1 MFIIYTIVFI
11 ASYFAIGFGCDRLGV
26 SLPGDV
32 AIATAG
38 GVVVFQ
44 TVKIILANVAA
55 AIVVRIANG

>member
-1 MFIIYTIVFI
+1 MFIIYTILFI
-11 ASYFAIGFGCDRLGV
+11 VSYLAIGIGCDRLGIV
-26 SLPGDV
+26 LPGDV

-55 AIVVRIANG
+55 AVVLRIANG